1 MKKNNCFSK
10 YRNNY
15 KRKIFLVAGARPNF
29 MKIAP
34 IYHEIRCYNRINPNN
49 SINAIIIHT
58 GQHYDKN
65 MSDFF
70 FRDLGLPKPDI
81 YLGVGSGSH
90 AVQTANV
97 MVKFEKICLEK
108 KPDLIVVVGDI
119 NSTLACSVVAAKLL
133 VPVAHIESG
142 LRSFDRTMPEEIN
155 RIITDS
161 LSDYLFTTCSDA
173 NVNLKKEG
181 IFQKNIFFV
190 GNVMIDTLIRLK
202 EKAQKS
208 KILQKL
214 RLKRKNYAVLTLH
227 RPSNVDNKKTL
238 QKILE
243 AIKKINEHIEIVF
256 PVHPRTIKQIEK
268 FGLNKY
274 KKSMKLLDPLAYID
288 FLQLYMNAKFVLTDS
303 GGIQEETTYL
313 GIPCLTL
320 RENTERPITI
330 KEGTNVLVG
339 SDENLIIKE
348 TKKILNGN
356 FKRVKRPKFWDGR
369 AAQRIVKILGEIL

>member
-10 YRNNY
+10 YRKKY

-34 IYHEIRCYNRINPNN
+34 IYHEIRCYNKRKPNN

-97 MVKFEKICLEK
+97 MVKFEKICVEK

-155 RIITDS
+155 RIVADS
-161 LSDYLFTTCSDA
+161 LAEYLFTTCSDA

-181 IFQKNIFFV
+181 ISQKKIFFV

-214 RLKRKNYAVLTLH
+214 GLKRKNYAVLTLH

-238 QKILE
+238 QKIFK

-256 PVHPRTIKQIEK
+256 PVHPRTKKQIEE
-268 FGLNKY
+268 FRLNNYSKN
-274 KKSMKLLDPLAYID
+274 MKLLDPLAYID

-313 GIPCLTL
+313 GIPCLSL

-339 SDENLIIKE
+339 SDEKLIIKE
-348 TKKILNGN
+348 TKKILKGN
-356 FKRVKRPKFWDGR
+356 FKRGKCPKFWDGR